1 MTGRTRLLLTWR
13 HSLGKGLPQARET
26 NVPHDEDTGTL
37 ASRREFKLEP
47 QDTLLPREPSGSR
60 EQTRVSHRR
69 LSSQGLWPEEFLAG
83 RGPHT
88 RGLYTPAWACGFGIS
103 CGDGREPRACRSTTN
118 PVMRRSVSPLG
129 DGRTDTH
136 AHTCRRLLPGPPGP
150 RGWARHGALQTAPC
164 GGASRPLAGNHR
176 RGERTSFGETR
187 PVTLGRPPF
196 RSLAQGNESEHCSVV
211 EVDDSAQTRRTLT
224 ADLIRHLLS
233 PSSKPFQSSATFRG
247 KSPGTIRQS
256 ICFKLPQDV

>member
-1 MTGRTRLLLTWR
+1 MTGRTRLLLAWR

-60 EQTRVSHRR
+60 EQTRASRRR

-164 GGASRPLAGNHR
+164 GGCQQAPGW
-176 RGERTSFGETR
+176 E
-187 PVTLGRPPF
+187 PP
-196 RSLAQGNESEHCSVV
+196 
-211 EVDDSAQTRRTLT
+211 TRRAHFLWGNKTCDFGTTTLPIAGPGKRVRT
-224 ADLIRHLLS
+224 LQRCGGGRLS
-233 PSSKPFQSSATFRG
+233 TDTKDPNSGPYT
-247 KSPGTIRQS
+247 PCTV
-256 ICFKLPQDV
+256 P